1 MDSLRS
7 SLSRGAATVAGVLSG
22 TSGDGIDVALC
33 RGIPGAPPRLLLART
48 LPWPDALAAPV
59 RAALDGA
66 PLDARGLALLSR
78 DLGRAFGVAA
88 RGLARE
94 AGEELHLVG
103 SHGLTV
109 WHHDGREASGPATLQ
124 LGDGDFV
131 SEAAGCTVVSDF
143 RPRDCAAGGEGA
155 PLTALVDGELFP
167 RLARPAG
174 VLNLGGISNLTVLGE
189 GSAVLAAFD
198 AGPSGALLDGL
209 ARRLLG
215 RPFDEGG
222 ATAAQGSGDARLV
235 EEFCAHPF
243 LARRPPRSTG
253 RDTFGE
259 AWVETFLAR
268 ALERGARGPADV
280 LASGVA
286 FVAECVARARA
297 AFAPDLRG
305 PLVVAGG
312 GARNRTLMA
321 ALAARTGL
329 PVEASERHGV
339 DPDQREALAF
349 ALLAR
354 RCILGV
360 PSTLPA
366 ATGAAPGRILG
377 KISPAPIG
385 NGIGAPG
392 G

>member
-7 SLSRGAATVAGVLSG
+7 RLSSGAATVAGVLSG

-33 RGIPGAPPRLLLART
+33 RGLPGEPPRLLAART
-48 LPWPDALAAPV
+48 LPWPAQLAAAV
-59 RAALDGA
+59 RSALDGE

-78 DLGRAFGVAA
+78 DLGRAFGGAA
-88 RGLARE
+88 RRVADEARTR
-94 AGEELHLVG
+94 LDLVG

-155 PLTALVDGELFP
+155 PITALVDGELFP
-167 RLARPAG
+167 RLARPAV
-174 VLNLGGISNLTVLGE
+174 VLNLGGISNLTVLEE
-189 GSAVLAAFD
+189 GTQVRAAFD
-198 AGPSGALLDGL
+198 AGPAGALLDGL

-215 RPFDEGG
+215 RPYDEGG
-222 ATAAQGSGDARLV
+222 ETAAQGEGDRGLV
-235 EEFCAHPF
+235 EEFAAHPF
-243 LARRPPRSTG
+243 LARTPPRSTG

-259 AWVETFLAR
+259 AWVGTFLAR

-280 LASGVA
+280 LASGVQ
-286 FVAECVARARA
+286 FVAECVARALSD
-297 AFAPDLRG
+297 FAPDPRG
-305 PLVVAGG
+305 SLVVAGG

-321 ALAARTGL
+321 ALAARSGRA
-329 PVEASERHGV
+329 VQASDRHGV

-354 RCILGV
+354 RCVLGI

-377 KISPAPIG
+377 KISPL
-385 NGIGAPG
+385 PG
-392 G
+392 